1 MNNRKANIKSGGRLN
16 YQEIQ
21 EQIKRLLMH
30 KPQFGAVMSPENSE
44 NAADTMQ
51 TMLKERKIMDNTLC
65 DLTEKNKKLK
75 MLKDGAAGL
84 LEEAYEENKVLRKRQ
99 ELLEK
104 VAEAATALDE
114 YDDYY
119 IHAQAEITLNKA
131 LEKTLTKLK
140 ESEA

>member
-84 LEEAYEENKVLRKRQ
+84 LEEAYEENKVLRKVK
-99 ELLEK
+99 ELLDK
-104 VAEAATALDE
+104 VDEAATALDE
-114 YDDYY
+114 
-119 IHAQAEITLNKA
+119 
-131 LEKTLTKLK
+131 
-140 ESEA
+140 